1 MNHLEDT
8 PPGGGAGREPL
19 TVSFSHWSNECS
31 VRLLTSD
38 DRLMRRAL
46 VFLLP
51 LVLAAQTLATAAPV
65 ATAGDASITHDPR
78 AGTWSIGA
86 GGATLT
92 LALDPGRDFAV
103 LNLVSSAN
111 RRWTVGTAPD
121 TFLVLDGRTMPFGST
136 TAGFTCE
143 DISVSSDAS
152 TLRLDA
158 TFALSRSSL
167 RITRHYRVTSGSP
180 TFETWN
186 TYTPSDKGVD
196 TLS

>member
-1 MNHLEDT
+1 
-8 PPGGGAGREPL
+8 
-19 TVSFSHWSNECS
+19 
-31 VRLLTSD
+31 
-38 DRLMRRAL
+38 
-46 VFLLP
+46 
-51 LVLAAQTLATAAPV
+51 
-65 ATAGDASITHDPR
+65 
-78 AGTWSIGA
+78 
-86 GGATLT
+86 
-92 LALDPGRDFAV
+92 PGRDFAV

-186 TYTPSDKGVD
+186 TYTPSDKGVA
-196 TLS
+196 TLSDLNGFKLTLPNGRLHWLTGLQGDTADVAHDSAFTLQQKQLAIGESLSLGPR